1 LEACF
6 SNIALHADFFRF
18 FYLGDCGTGV
28 SNWEEKFWVD
38 VATGSAMAP
47 IHIHFRRHL

>member
-6 SNIALHADFFRF
+6 SDIALHADFFCLF
-18 FYLGDCGTGV
+18 NLGDCWAGV
-28 SNWEEKFWVD
+28 ANREEKFWVD

-47 IHIHFRRHL
+47 IHI